1 MKVLDVKRLMDD
13 TAKSRKHIDT
23 LQYQITAT
31 QKVVRQVTYLE
42 DVLKGKTGDA
52 IRLFYQEVHQKF
64 LIQLYEFLIDFDQAL
79 KQMELVVHA
88 LEPDPNGRIEQGFIE
103 NETHDGLRNI
113 QRTTLNLTEDAN
125 HTIQSIRDIVSLPQL
140 DPEELIYRV
149 RQGEKKTRQVMEQLY
164 DVDRSQ
170 TKALQQLIQDIETMK
185 KYISDMEKMV
195 QSGSFSIKTF
205 TKRMLF
211 ESDAYIEMTGA
222 DSIIQYVLKCF
233 NLEGR
238 LQNISNPVHQKNL
251 EIVYET
257 LPELKPLLDKLKNMY
272 SYAAPLAVLLY
283 PKLIFPI
290 TYRNHEPSNKPVNF
304 DKLKETKTYQDL
316 AVENTMSEEE
326 IAAIRSHLNDIIE
339 NDSTS
344 AYSLEN
350 YSEPDREEIK
360 FWDKRKV
367 LGGNLSL
374 AGTPDGL
381 AGPAIAVADFFTE
394 DFGTLISE
402 DATVGERGLALA

>member
-1 MKVLDVKRLMDD
+1 
-13 TAKSRKHIDT
+13 
-23 LQYQITAT
+23 
-31 QKVVRQVTYLE
+31 
-42 DVLKGKTGDA
+42 
-52 IRLFYQEVHQKF
+52 
-64 LIQLYEFLIDFDQAL
+64 
-79 KQMELVVHA
+79 
-88 LEPDPNGRIEQGFIE
+88 
-103 NETHDGLRNI
+103 
-113 QRTTLNLTEDAN
+113 
-125 HTIQSIRDIVSLPQL
+125 
-140 DPEELIYRV
+140 
-149 RQGEKKTRQVMEQLY
+149 MEQLY

-222 DSIIQYVLKCF
+222 DSIIQYVLNSF

-251 EIVYET
+251 EVIYET
-257 LPELKPLLDKLKNMY
+257 PPELKPLLDKLKNMY

-304 DKLKETKTYQDL
+304 DKLKETKTYQEL
-316 AVENTMSEEE
+316 AMENAMSEEE
-326 IAAIRSHLNDIIE
+326 IAAIGSHLNDIIE
-339 NDSTS
+339 NGSTS

-394 DFGTLISE
+394 DFGTLISQ
-402 DATVGERGLALA
+402 DATVGERGLALALLLPIVKPLKVLKPIDDVMSGGKKVAKGAGNFVKVNNEIIIITATAPKKGGETVVGHALQKHAGRNPNI